1 MIKLQMMI
9 IPVYYYDPLHLTG
22 LSNPVF
28 LQSNLTPTLN
38 SSYYIVERN
47 SVDFD

>member
-28 LQSNLTPTLN
+28 LP
-38 SSYYIVERN
+38 
-47 SVDFD
+47 